1 MSRLGYLIRGKREA
15 LELSQK
21 RSGNICALS
30 DSEIMRIENGTREKP
45 SWENLCRIAQ
55 ALDFSPLEIL
65 LSAGY
70 ITENDIHPA
79 ARIKGLEKLSE
90 GEIRYLQMFVDFM
103 ILKKSSEDSMEGGR
117 SYAI

>member
-1 MSRLGYLIRGKREA
+1 MSQLGDLIKSKREA
-15 LELSQK
+15 LGLSQK
-21 RSGNICALS
+21 RLGNICDLS

-45 SWENLCRIAQ
+45 NWDNLCRIAQ
-55 ALDFSPLEIL
+55 ALGFSPLEIL

-79 ARIKGLEKLSE
+79 VKIKGLEKLSE

-103 ILKKSSEDSMEGGR
+103 ILKKNSEDSMEGGH
-117 SYAI
+117 SYAV